1 MNTAEY
7 DCVFGPDVNGLF
19 VEERVESNVATNCGL
34 FCKCTGLTNNK
45 CLIGPDA
52 TGTFMADYQ
61 ATSETVD
68 SCKAEFACICDKHP
82 DIVSMMSEEGRTFE
96 QIAQEWTESAVDLTT
111 PGKELKPSRTSIIDA
126 LTGQIN
132 EKMPGIEP

>member
-1 MNTAEY
+1 
-7 DCVFGPDVNGLF
+7 VNGLF

-52 TGTFMADYQ
+52 TGTFMADYH

-68 SCKAEFACICDKHP
+68 SCKAELGCICDKHP
-82 DIVSMMSEEGRTFE
+82 DIVSMMSEEGKTFE

-132 EKMPGIEP
+132 EKMPGIEL